1 MSLNDTPSNPPAAQ
15 DALLAQ
21 FARHYLAQQRSE
33 QRWRWFWR
41 AVWLTVALV
50 ALAGIWQGVPHSA
63 QPQPHT
69 ALVEVRGPISVS
81 DEANAD
87 RIMASLREAFEQPS
101 ARAVVLRINSPGG
114 SPVQAGIINDEIRR
128 LKALHKKPVYAVC
141 EEMCASAAYYIA
153 VAADQIYVDKASIV
167 GSVGVLMNGFGFVG
181 LLDKLG
187 IERRLMTSGSNKGML
202 DPFSP
207 RDLDQ
212 EGYAQQM
219 LEQVHQQFITVVRQ
233 GRGKRLKEDETTFSG
248 LFWNGQQAVSMGL
261 VDRLGSLDQVAREV
275 VKHEDIV
282 DYTQHEDIAE
292 RLAKR
297 FGAALGAGAV
307 QSIERQ
313 TGWQ

>member
-41 AVWLTVALV
+41 AVWLTVAIV

-114 SPVQAGIINDEIRR
+114 SPVQAGIINDEIQR

-297 FGAALGAGAV
+297 FGAAVGAGAV